1 MKKSGRNYLFLSKL
15 IYTVMILAVY
25 AIGRSIPLYG
35 VDPSMYD
42 NSLDASMLLEQTI
55 GGDIYKCS
63 VFTLGISP
71 YMLSSILVQIVS
83 ASRSSSAKART
94 SARKTNQLTV
104 TITFLLAMI
113 MAVQRLDE
121 IRYIENGMFPGA
133 RVISVLEMIAGAFII
148 VWLSGRNKRYGIG
161 GQTVLIF
168 INILDGITATLRRVE
183 LYEAMIPVIISVT
196 VALVMLFM
204 ENSEKRIPLQR
215 ISIHNV
221 YADKNYQAIKLNPVG
236 IMPVMFASAAFM
248 LPRLIIDMLKTN
260 IPDNYY
266 IDWLHDNLILTR
278 PLGIAVYIGSIFLLN
293 MLFSFIILSPKDI
306 TEQFLKSGDSLVG
319 IHPGKDTR
327 RYLRKH
333 VFEICLF
340 SSFVMGGCVLVSL
353 VMQMK
358 GYMHG
363 TLAMLPTSA
372 MMLMGLW
379 SSLYKEAE
387 AVIHTD
393 SYKTFI

>member
-278 PLGIAVYIGSIFLLN
+278 PLGIAVYIGSIFILN

>member
-1 MKKSGRNYLFLSKL
+1 
-15 IYTVMILAVY
+15 MILAVY

-278 PLGIAVYIGSIFLLN
+278 PLGIAVYIGSIFILN

>member
-340 SSFVMGGCVLVSL
+340 SSFVMGGCVFVSL